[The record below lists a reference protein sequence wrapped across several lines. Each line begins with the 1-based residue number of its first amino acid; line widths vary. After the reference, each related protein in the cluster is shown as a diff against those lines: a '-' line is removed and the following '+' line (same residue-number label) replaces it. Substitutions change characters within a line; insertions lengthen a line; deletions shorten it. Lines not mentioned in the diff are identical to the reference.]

1 MGRRSLKNIRQEEI
15 ARALYRCLLKK
26 PFSKTTIKDIAKEAG
41 VNHGMLH
48 YYFKSKEEILL
59 YFLDWVVAIQLSGFR
74 QWYKSRHVDNLPF
87 EKALTLVLNYTTK
100 KITLNEDLAK
110 LFIEIWEIALYN
122 KTVKKKL
129 QYVYHEWIDQLT
141 IIIGK
146 ETNEKI
152 ATLLSV
158 ATIAFLEGM
167 SLFSIMLRGKYP
179 INTIIDYFEKR
190 IETIIKMNITEM

>member
-129 QYVYHEWIDQLT
+129 QYVYHAWIDQLT

-190 IETIIKMNITEM
+190 IETIIKMNIM

>member
-110 LFIEIWEIALYN
+110 LFIEIWEISLYN

-129 QYVYHEWIDQLT
+129 QYVYHAWIDQLT

-190 IETIIKMNITEM
+190 IETIIKMNIM

>member
-129 QYVYHEWIDQLT
+129 QYVYHAWIDQLT

>member
-129 QYVYHEWIDQLT
+129 QYVYHAWIDQLT

-167 SLFSIMLRGKYP
+167 SLFSIMLREKYP

-190 IETIIKMNITEM
+190 IETIIKMNNM